1 MSANPGELS
10 PYRTAI
16 AADWIDYNGHLRD
29 AYYGVV
35 FSLAIDEFMDQLKLD
50 EAYRKRTR
58 CTLYTLETHMH
69 YLREVKSS
77 DDLTVQMAVLDCDP
91 KRIHARGV
99 FTCARLA
106 EPVAVA
112 EAMLLHVRQG
122 AVPAGAPFPPQVEQ
136 RLLQLRSAAVSS
148 AAGLPQ
154 SRRME
159 IRRR

>member
-1 MSANPGELS
+1 MSANAGELS

-35 FSLAIDEFMDQLKLD
+35 FSSAIDEFMDQLGLD
-50 EAYRKRTR
+50 EAYRKRTH
-58 CTLYTLETHMH
+58 CTLYTLETHIH
-69 YLREVKSS
+69 YLREVKAS
-77 DDLTVQMAVLDCDP
+77 DDLAVQIAVLDCDQ

-99 FTCARLA
+99 FTCARVA

-112 EAMLLHVRQG
+112 EAMLLHVMQG
-122 AVPAGAPFPPQVEQ
+122 AAPASAPFPPPAAQ
-136 RLLQLRSAAVSS
+136 RLLELRSAA
-148 AAGLPQ
+148 AGTDAGLPQ
-154 SRRME
+154 SRKIE